1 VPGVGGNSA
10 IGAVSAAPWGSPLI
24 LPIPHVYIQ
33 LMGGA
38 GLKKATQVFPI
49 FLPPIR
55 EKLINCRL
63 PY

>member
-1 VPGVGGNSA
+1 MVPGVGGNQA

-38 GLKKATQVFPI
+38 GLKKATQVRL
-49 FLPPIR
+49 FLSI
-55 EKLINCRL
+55 IVIIVFN
-63 PY
+63 